1 MKKRIKEFRTW
12 LREREL
18 RKKNSIFVCGLILIK
33 QFFKKDYQILTGRDP
48 LGGVFLKNLNAIYIP
63 IAKVANTSLKK
74 HFLQID
80 KSYGPKY
87 LKQVHSIPLKKVPIK
102 TNYFRFA
109 FVRNPFSR
117 LVSCYKNKINLSQ
130 KKASKALLI
139 YPGIYPKMS
148 FKKFILAINKIP
160 RKQMEGH
167 FALETDYLFTEKGKK
182 KVDFIGKFENLEK
195 DMKKLYKK
203 LKIINPPKLE
213 FLNSTKKD
221 NYKNYYTPEL
231 IRIVEKKYALD
242 LKNFNYTF

>member
-1 MKKRIKEFRTW
+1 MKKRIKRFRTF
-12 LREREL
+12 LRKREL
-18 RKKNSIFVCGLILIK
+18 KKNNCEFVKILIFIK
-33 QFFKKDYQILTGRDP
+33 SFFKKDYELLTGKDSF
-48 LGGVFLKNLNAIYIP
+48 GGIFLKNLNAIFIP
-63 IAKVANTSLKK
+63 ISKVANTSLKK

-80 KSYGPKY
+80 KSYEPNY
-87 LKQVHSIPLKKVPIK
+87 LKEVHSIPLKKVPIK
-102 TNYFRFA
+102 TKYFRFA

-117 LVSCYKNKINLSQ
+117 LVSCYKNKINLSP

-139 YPGIYPKMS
+139 YPGIYPHMP
-148 FKKFILAINKIP
+148 FKEFILAISKIP
-160 RKQMEGH
+160 RKKMEGH
-167 FALETDYLFTEKGKK
+167 FALETDYLFTKDGKS